1 MEDKIEENN
10 SQEDISYLYH
20 LNQESKYS
28 LEIYQSYKE
37 EQNEIKINSS
47 SIKEEIKLKFDKDSS
62 GIYKENG
69 LLGNLSAISELS
81 DEFLDEKSLDYFYKK
96 NKNTLPIEKMIE
108 VINYLIGFF
117 ESKFISKNTIIR
129 CFHNEENKKEKEK
142 CHCIP
147 IIKKKLYG
155 MSFSC
160 DNKEYKFLDI
170 ENIINIIL
178 QNKLFEK
185 EIELNNNNS
194 KEKDEENK
202 NEEKEEEEDKNEEDK
217 NTIKIKKG
225 GLKFEGNCQTQVQ
238 KHSHECYKIIKT
250 KTEKLIQKYKNLLND
265 FNTNKTQK
273 NEIQR
278 KIKNLFFTI
287 CKYIN
292 DFVYCLII
300 QKLIRESF
308 LLDNKD
314 KNIDNLLINID
325 KAKETL
331 SYINKKGEKDESFKE
346 NKKQKSKLN
355 WIIPFYYNEEIKND
369 LDKNIF
375 IAINFEGS
383 VFIYLL
389 NSNEKSQYKLIK
401 MKDLEGLNNL
411 VKIIKL
417 RNLFKYDKINNYFL
431 ISSFIKDTALIINVS
446 EEFCNNLED
455 RFKIS
460 IFQTIKFDS
469 GLYSSIVIECKEQ
482 NYLLNFHK
490 IFDIWFF
497 NENKNQIELKEIKVN
512 RLKLEDNYDKK
523 RIYGPLIQGKINK
536 NLFITQTIIPVNL
549 IEVFT
554 KDENNGEVCLNQKGF
569 ILLNKNN
576 NFFSTQ
582 NNNFYLYKDKY
593 LLIASINNKLTQRK
607 GGIYLFDIENSQML
621 NFFKFPTVISI
632 NCIIKKNDNILICS
646 SDIKTFNSQS
656 SFNEGGLF
664 IVQIVE
670 KDDNINLVKLDK
682 KNFEGKYKYIQ
693 CDNFLFENYFSSS
706 SKQNNGILRIN
717 EKNEFMHYY
726 NIYFPGSYENESFDD
741 II

>member
-1 MEDKIEENN
+1 M
-10 SQEDISYLYH
+10 
-20 LNQESKYS
+20 
-28 LEIYQSYKE
+28 
-37 EQNEIKINSS
+37 
-47 SIKEEIKLKFDKDSS
+47 
-62 GIYKENG
+62 
-69 LLGNLSAISELS
+69 
-81 DEFLDEKSLDYFYKK
+81 
-96 NKNTLPIEKMIE
+96 
-108 VINYLIGFF
+108 
-117 ESKFISKNTIIR
+117 
-129 CFHNEENKKEKEK
+129 
-142 CHCIP
+142 
-147 IIKKKLYG
+147 
-155 MSFSC
+155 
-160 DNKEYKFLDI
+160 
-170 ENIINIIL
+170 
-178 QNKLFEK
+178 
-185 EIELNNNNS
+185 
-194 KEKDEENK
+194 
-202 NEEKEEEEDKNEEDK
+202 
-217 NTIKIKKG
+217 
-225 GLKFEGNCQTQVQ
+225 
-238 KHSHECYKIIKT
+238 
-250 KTEKLIQKYKNLLND
+250 
-265 FNTNKTQK
+265 
-273 NEIQR
+273 
-278 KIKNLFFTI
+278 
-287 CKYIN
+287 
-292 DFVYCLII
+292 YCLII
-300 QKLIRESF
+300 KKLIRESF
-308 LLDNKD
+308 RLDNKD

-331 SYINKKGEKDESFKE
+331 SYINKKGEKDELFKE

-497 NENKNQIELKEIKVN
+497 NENKNQIESKEIKVN
-512 RLKLEDNYDKK
+512 RPKLEDNYDKK

-554 KDENNGEVCLNQKGF
+554 KDENNGEVYLNQKGF
-569 ILLNKNN
+569 IRLNKNN

-621 NFFKFPTVISI
+621 NFFIFPTVISI

-664 IVQIVE
+664 ILQIVE

>member
-1 MEDKIEENN
+1 MK
-10 SQEDISYLYH
+10 
-20 LNQESKYS
+20 
-28 LEIYQSYKE
+28 
-37 EQNEIKINSS
+37 
-47 SIKEEIKLKFDKDSS
+47 
-62 GIYKENG
+62 
-69 LLGNLSAISELS
+69 
-81 DEFLDEKSLDYFYKK
+81 
-96 NKNTLPIEKMIE
+96 
-108 VINYLIGFF
+108 
-117 ESKFISKNTIIR
+117 
-129 CFHNEENKKEKEK
+129 
-142 CHCIP
+142 
-147 IIKKKLYG
+147 
-155 MSFSC
+155 
-160 DNKEYKFLDI
+160 
-170 ENIINIIL
+170 
-178 QNKLFEK
+178 
-185 EIELNNNNS
+185 
-194 KEKDEENK
+194 
-202 NEEKEEEEDKNEEDK
+202 
-217 NTIKIKKG
+217 
-225 GLKFEGNCQTQVQ
+225 TQVQ

-300 QKLIRESF
+300 KKLIRESF

-331 SYINKKGEKDESFKE
+331 SYINKKGEKDELFKE

-490 IFDIWFF
+490 IFDIWF
-497 NENKNQIELKEIKVN
+497 
-512 RLKLEDNYDKK
+512 
-523 RIYGPLIQGKINK
+523 
-536 NLFITQTIIPVNL
+536 
-549 IEVFT
+549 
-554 KDENNGEVCLNQKGF
+554 
-569 ILLNKNN
+569 
-576 NFFSTQ
+576 
-582 NNNFYLYKDKY
+582 
-593 LLIASINNKLTQRK
+593 
-607 GGIYLFDIENSQML
+607 
-621 NFFKFPTVISI
+621 
-632 NCIIKKNDNILICS
+632 
-646 SDIKTFNSQS
+646 
-656 SFNEGGLF
+656 
-664 IVQIVE
+664 
-670 KDDNINLVKLDK
+670 
-682 KNFEGKYKYIQ
+682 
-693 CDNFLFENYFSSS
+693 
-706 SKQNNGILRIN
+706 
-717 EKNEFMHYY
+717 
-726 NIYFPGSYENESFDD
+726 
-741 II
+741 